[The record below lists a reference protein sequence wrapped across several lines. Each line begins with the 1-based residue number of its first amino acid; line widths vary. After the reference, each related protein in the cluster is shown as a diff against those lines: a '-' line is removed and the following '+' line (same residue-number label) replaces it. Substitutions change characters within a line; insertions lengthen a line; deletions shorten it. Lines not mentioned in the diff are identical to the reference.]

1 MKPQDVLKK
10 LNVGKIK
17 DAEWEALHY
26 GQHADAFMDGFRHA
40 RNNLQKQKD
49 ELIKLLSQ

>member
-1 MKPQDVLKK
+1 MKAKDILKK

-17 DAEWEALHY
+17 NAELEAINY